1 MDTVDRTL
9 LAALQENAR
18 ISTKDLASK
27 VRLSAPATAERL
39 RKLQEAGVIEAFTA
53 LLDTKALGYH
63 IEAIVRIR
71 PLPGKLHVVE
81 ALLRDMPQVAEC
93 DKVTGDDGFVA
104 RILCHSIEHLDELF
118 ETLGEKAETSSA
130 IVKRKIVSRR
140 QPALA
145 DEK

>member
-1 MDTVDRTL
+1 MDAVDRTL

-18 ISTKDLASK
+18 ISTKDLASR

-81 ALLRDMPQVAEC
+81 ALLRDMPQVEEC

-104 RILCHSIEHLDELF
+104 RILCRSIEHLDELL
-118 ETLGEKAETSSA
+118 ETICEKAETSSA

>member
-1 MDTVDRTL
+1 MDAVDRTL

-63 IEAIVRIR
+63 IDHNGCLASLRGIVGGGCRV
-71 PLPGKLHVVE
+71 P
-81 ALLRDMPQVAEC
+81 
-93 DKVTGDDGFVA
+93 A
-104 RILCHSIEHLDELF
+104 R
-118 ETLGEKAETSSA
+118 
-130 IVKRKIVSRR
+130 
-140 QPALA
+140 
-145 DEK
+145 